1 MNGAPPLRSF
11 ISSHRQSSPR
21 SQLDA
26 LPPKR
31 IGDRRVRG
39 AVACT
44 APRERVACCVELGGF
59 ADMLVDELLA
69 ADCDV
74 LLAEDAGDASL
85 GDNVRVLEQ
94 PTG

>member
-1 MNGAPPLRSF
+1 
-11 ISSHRQSSPR
+11 
-21 SQLDA
+21 
-26 LPPKR
+26 
-31 IGDRRVRG
+31 
-39 AVACT
+39 
-44 APRERVACCVELGGF
+44 
-59 ADMLVDELLA
+59 MLVDELLA